1 MTSEPTHGVIPAL
14 DVSGLDDV
22 LRLVEATTGI
32 DGVVGYKVSQATV
45 LEIGL
50 VDAVKT
56 LRTVTAHPLYYDH
69 QKAGLDVPSNG
80 PAFAAAVAAAG
91 VDGMIVFPIAGPS
104 AVRRFVRGAL
114 DHGVRPIVGASLP
127 LPDFTI
133 SGGGWVADDVL
144 PQVAELALAEGA
156 RDVIVPAH
164 DPEQIAAVTAALSD
178 RTPDLTFF
186 LPGIGALGGA
196 IPEAFRAVRGPRAHA
211 IVGRAIYADPDPT
224 EATRRLAGEALAF
237 SAVTP

>member
-1 MTSEPTHGVIPAL
+1 MASPPTHGVIPAL

-32 DGVVGYKVSQATV
+32 DGVVGYKVSQTTV

-50 VDAVKT
+50 VEAVRA
-56 LRTVTAHPLYYDH
+56 LRTVTALPLYYDH

-80 PAFAAAVAAAG
+80 PAFASAVGSAG
-91 VDGMIVFPIAGPS
+91 VDGVIVFPIAGPT

-114 DHGVRPIVGASLP
+114 DHGVRPIVGAALP
-127 LPDFTI
+127 LPDFTV

-144 PQVAELALAEGA
+144 PRVAELALAEGA

-164 DPEQIAAVTAALSD
+164 DPEQVTAVTAALSE
-178 RTPDLTFF
+178 REPDLTFF

-196 IPEAFRAVRGPRAHA
+196 IPDAFGAVRGPRSYA
-211 IVGRAIYADPDPT
+211 IVGRAIYADPDPA

-237 SAVTP
+237 AAVAP